1 MNDKFLALI
10 SKTNVGNKR
19 AANEDFYGYLSTPN
33 GEIFV
38 VCDGM
43 GGHVGGAIA
52 SNLGVDSILSFFD
65 QEPFSDVTEAL
76 DNSIKFANQKIFDH
90 AIKNPDL
97 KGMGTTCTVL
107 IAREP
112 ELFIAHVGDSRIY
125 LHSEKK
131 LHRITK
137 DHSYV
142 QGLVDEGII
151 SDEEMETHP
160 KKNQILKALGISET
174 VSPTVHKEPIHSR
187 KGDKFLL
194 CTDGLNGEINDQK
207 IESII
212 NKKSD
217 INSVGDDLIDAALKA
232 GGGDNITLQI
242 IKVLNSP
249 FEQSVFPDYSPIK
262 TTVIEEVNTDPDL
275 KTTLIDAPTSVP
287 KKSTNNKIFLIV
299 TASLLVVSL
308 CVFLLTKKGYIS
320 FNNPK
325 ANKIN
330 KSVIVVDTASN
341 IINDSTETLIDSI
354 QQIINNS
361 TLDNQGIENIDS
373 LSIYNKKNNSTNTL
387 NTKIDSNEHVP
398 PKAADSNKKTNIET
412 VTLLDSSKSSSSTVK
427 SISNDKTDS
436 TNSSLNN

>member
-19 AANEDFYGYLSTPN
+19 AANEDFYGYSSTPN

-52 SNLGVDSILSFFD
+52 SNLGVESILSFFD

-76 DNSIKFANQKIFDH
+76 DNAIKFANQKIFDH
-90 AIKNPDL
+90 SIKNPDL

-112 ELFIAHVGDSRIY
+112 EIFIAHVGDSRIY

-174 VSPTVHKEPIHSR
+174 VSPTVHKDPIHCK

-212 NKKSD
+212 NKKSN

-232 GGGDNITLQI
+232 GGNDNITLQI
-242 IKVLNSP
+242 IEVLNSP
-249 FEQSVFPDYSPIK
+249 FEQSVFQDYSPIK
-262 TTVIEEVNTDPDL
+262 TTAIEEVNTDPDL
-275 KTTLIDAPTSVP
+275 NTTIIDAPKSVP
-287 KKSTNNKIFLIV
+287 KESTNNKIFLIV
-299 TASLLVVSL
+299 TASLLIVSL
-308 CVFLLTKKGYIS
+308 CLFLLTKKGYIS

-361 TLDNQGIENIDS
+361 TLDNQGIESIDS
-373 LSIYNKKNNSTNTL
+373 LSIINKKNDSTNTL
-387 NTKIDSNEHVP
+387 NTKIDSNDHLP

-412 VTLLDSSKSSSSTVK
+412 VTLLDSSKSSSSKVK

-436 TNSSLNN
+436 TNSYLNN